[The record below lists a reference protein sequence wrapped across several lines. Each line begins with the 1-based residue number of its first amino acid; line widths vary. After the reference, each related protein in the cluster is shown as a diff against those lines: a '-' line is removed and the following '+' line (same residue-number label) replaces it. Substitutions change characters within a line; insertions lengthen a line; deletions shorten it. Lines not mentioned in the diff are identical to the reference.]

1 MQLLTLSCPL
11 RADIACDFLQT
22 PSCKILRWKCTL
34 PVPPVI
40 SGAAPEGFLTRK
52 QLLPLE
58 VQGLGGQ
65 PGFHGPRKN
74 HVLRGND
81 CYEIPGKRHCAPGGG
96 GAPCGVGNDV
106 KKRKNK
112 GAKGVNDYGIFTLAG
127 LKPLNIKTSG
137 KYEGL
142 NARLNSFGALHLPKA
157 SLPRL
162 RPFRTP
168 AAHLNPRTLHVPF
181 SDASWA
187 LWQRDSLDGCCI
199 TEPYQRNL
207 YNSINRRRR
216 HKFNKIKKKKN
227 S

>member
-74 HVLRGND
+74 HVLPGND

-96 GAPCGVGNDV
+96 VGWGGAMWCGKRCEKT
-106 KKRKNK
+106 KKQRR
-112 GAKGVNDYGIFTLAG
+112 
-127 LKPLNIKTSG
+127 
-137 KYEGL
+137 EG
-142 NARLNSFGALHLPKA
+142 RE
-157 SLPRL
+157 RL
-162 RPFRTP
+162 R
-168 AAHLNPRTLHVPF
+168 HLHV
-181 SDASWA
+181 SRVKT
-187 LWQRDSLDGCCI
+187 LKH
-199 TEPYQRNL
+199 RNEWET
-207 YNSINRRRR
+207 RRP
-216 HKFNKIKKKKN
+216 
-227 S
+227 